1 VDRDGRAEQD
11 RGAEE
16 DAVTDPQDE
25 PRWSGLFN
33 RFAEPLAERTRERI
47 EQVEDRVRRSVQA
60 EVDSVL
66 RSVRSRA
73 VEVRPSALAFAVAL
87 LLTVLGVALLVTAA
101 VVALALV
108 LDLWLAA
115 LLVGVVLIGAAAGAA
130 AWGRHRLPEP
140 VRTRRGETAPE
151 PGAEHLVHPWTD

>member
-1 VDRDGRAEQD
+1 M
-11 RGAEE
+11 
-16 DAVTDPQDE
+16 TDPQDE
-25 PRWSGLFN
+25 PRRAGLFS

-66 RSVRSRA
+66 RSVRARA

-87 LLTVLGVALLVTAA
+87 LLTVFGLALLVTSA
-101 VVALALV
+101 VVGLSAV

-115 LLVGVVLIGAAAGAA
+115 LLVGVVLIGSAAGAA
-130 AWGRHRLPEP
+130 AWGRRRLPEP
-140 VRTRRGETAPE
+140 VRTRLDEPPAAPA
-151 PGAEHLVHPWTD
+151 PEHLVHPWTD

>member
-1 VDRDGRAEQD
+1 VVDDGRAEQD

-25 PRWSGLFN
+25 PRRAGLFS

-87 LLTVLGVALLVTAA
+87 LLTVFGLALLVTAA
-101 VVALALV
+101 VVGLALV

-115 LLVGVVLIGAAAGAA
+115 LLIGVVLIGAAAGAA

-140 VRTRRGETAPE
+140 VRTRLDETAEAPA
-151 PGAEHLVHPWTD
+151 PEHLVHPWTD

>member
-1 VDRDGRAEQD
+1 M
-11 RGAEE
+11 
-16 DAVTDPQDE
+16 TDPQDE
-25 PRWSGLFN
+25 PRRAGLFS

-66 RSVRSRA
+66 RSVRARA

-87 LLTVLGVALLVTAA
+87 LTTVFGLALLVTAA
-101 VVALALV
+101 VVGLALV

-115 LLVGVVLIGAAAGAA
+115 LLVGVVLLAVAAGAA
-130 AWGRHRLPEP
+130 AWGRRHLPEP
-140 VRTRRGETAPE
+140 VRTRVEGIAAT
-151 PGAEHLVHPWTD
+151 PGPDDLVHPWTD

>member
-1 VDRDGRAEQD
+1 
-11 RGAEE
+11 
-16 DAVTDPQDE
+16 VTDPQDE
-25 PRWSGLFN
+25 PRRPGLFS

-66 RSVRSRA
+66 RSVRARA

-87 LLTVLGVALLVTAA
+87 LLTVFGLALLITAA
-101 VVALALV
+101 VVGLALV

-115 LLVGVVLIGAAAGAA
+115 LLVGLVLIGGGAGAA
-130 AWGRHRLPEP
+130 AWGRNRLPEP
-140 VRTRRGETAPE
+140 VRTRLDETAPE